1 MGGRSISDQEKR
13 DGRNSI
19 KKAWITSDGC
29 ALGIPRISVA
39 KRVTNWA
46 NDSSS
51 ELSSYT
57 SSVGSRK
64 CYGIGLS
71 CPSETKGDPAV
82 ELSLSSSFDLT
93 NSFWTSFICWFI
105 NLDCTRSESVE
116 SEERVFGSS
125 MLRIEVLVVG
135 VYRPVAFPMGAGR
148 CSGGGCGTLSLGC
161 SGVKGCLAKGGA
173 SCGIVGV
180 VCCCSIGCC
189 IS

>member
-1 MGGRSISDQEKR
+1 MVWHDLANVVEYESTYMVRYDL
-13 DGRNSI
+13 
-19 KKAWITSDGC
+19 TH
-29 ALGIPRISVA
+29 VA
-39 KRVTNWA
+39 RHDLAHVVMYDPIHMTR
-46 NDSSS
+46 S

-71 CPSETKGDPAV
+71 CTSETKGDPGV

-93 NSFWTSFICWFI
+93 NSFWTSFIYWFI
-105 NLDCTRSESVE
+105 NIDCACSESVE

-173 SCGIVGV
+173 SCDTIGV
-180 VCCCSIGCC
+180 V
-189 IS
+189 